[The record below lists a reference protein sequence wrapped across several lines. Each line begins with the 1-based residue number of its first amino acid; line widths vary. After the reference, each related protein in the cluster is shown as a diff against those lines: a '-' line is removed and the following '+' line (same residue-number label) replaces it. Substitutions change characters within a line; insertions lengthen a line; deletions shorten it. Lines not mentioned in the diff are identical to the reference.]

1 MFLFRCGTLM
11 SSITLPRIKCPSPR
25 NLNSRRSP
33 RTVFPEPVIL
43 NLPKVVKKRK
53 KKEPKPPKLF
63 PEPVFYN
70 LPFLVLPS
78 CATPSVEAPAGVQEE
93 SESREK
99 SSSNNTNMGDQVM
112 GLSSGP
118 ELGSRSGSRS
128 GLRSRSRSRLERQAS
143 LRLLS
148 PSLSLSSP
156 QSSVSVT
163 KSEKRFLSVG
173 GSSACGKRYV
183 IWSS

>member
-1 MFLFRCGTLM
+1 M

-78 CATPSVEAPAGVQEE
+78 CATPSVEGDHGEELAGVQEE

-143 LRLLS
+143 LRLPS

-156 QSSVSVT
+156 QSLVSVT

-183 IWSS
+183 I